1 MGNRN
6 KRLRKCMLSDHYITF
21 NSKCCVIYG
30 ICCCQAWEKKYLNTD
45 YRRQLEP
52 SYKLEEPC
60 TDVFWFPL
68 FSPEFCLELI
78 DEVEHFGLWSGGK
91 HDVSVNTTSSH
102 THNQPHSRLRVVGP
116 SSRRWLRERSN

>member
-1 MGNRN
+1 
-6 KRLRKCMLSDHYITF
+6 MLSDHYITF

-91 HDVSVNTTSSH
+91 HDVSERKILSH
-102 THNQPHSRLRVVGP
+102 TQSTSLTP
-116 SSRRWLRERSN
+116 SCCRTLVSQVATRTFQLMTYT